1 LQLLEVMLVYD
12 FLLDNNANS
21 MSGGRASGDVA
32 GRRAARRSSGKVG
45 KISARVV
52 EVDGMEG
59 NCRSV
64 GVGVVSV

>member
-1 LQLLEVMLVYD
+1 
-12 FLLDNNANS
+12 